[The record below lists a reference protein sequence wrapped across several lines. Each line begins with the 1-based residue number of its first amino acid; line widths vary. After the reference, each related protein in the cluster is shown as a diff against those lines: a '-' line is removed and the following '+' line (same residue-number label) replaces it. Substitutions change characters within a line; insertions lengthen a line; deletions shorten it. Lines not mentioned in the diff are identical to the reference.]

1 MTDEAAPAAQTDES
15 TTVADLKRLMQQF
28 IADRDWSQFHTPKNL
43 SMSLA
48 IEVAE
53 LMEHF
58 QWLDAAESM
67 ARSQDPA
74 HREAIGDELADV
86 CCYLLSLAAAMKF
99 DLSQCVRA
107 KMIKNARKYPAE
119 QFRGRFGADDPRR

>member
-1 MTDEAAPAAQTDES
+1 MNDEALRQALATLAAEL
-15 TTVADLKRLMQQF
+15 ADFARV
-28 IADRDWSQFHTPKNL
+28 RDWEQFHAPKNL
-43 SMSLA
+43 AMSLA
-48 IEVAE
+48 IEAAE